1 MTAAQ
6 AELYKRTKE
15 RMRRLGKEN
24 PADVIIALAEEIE
37 LYRKK
42 IRALEEYIELR
53 HQSEGIANN
62 ATTTGGDEK

>member
-1 MTAAQ
+1 MTEAQ
-6 AELYKRTKE
+6 TELYKRTKD
-15 RMRRLGKEN
+15 RLRRLGKEN

-42 IRALEEYIELR
+42 IHALEEYIELL

-62 ATTTGGDEK
+62 ATTAGGNEQ